1 MIKGI
6 IFDLDGTLIRL
17 PINYEKI
24 FEKLRILFDTKD
36 EFKPLI
42 PSIISKSNNDTVLL
56 QNAFD
61 IICEEETKA
70 TNNFDI
76 IDGTVD
82 VLNYLKN
89 QNFELCLVTMQ
100 CKNAAKLVLDK
111 IQISKFFTSVITR
124 DDSNQR
130 SEQIKKSFEKL
141 SLIPE
146 NILMIGDRIH
156 DVHSAKQV
164 GCSAILFNKNKLNSF
179 NESKVI
185 SKLSELKEI
194 DLSM

>member
-1 MIKGI
+1 
-6 IFDLDGTLIRL
+6 
-17 PINYEKI
+17 
-24 FEKLRILFDTKD
+24 
-36 EFKPLI
+36 
-42 PSIISKSNNDTVLL
+42 
-56 QNAFD
+56 
-61 IICEEETKA
+61 
-70 TNNFDI
+70 
-76 IDGTVD
+76 
-82 VLNYLKN
+82 
-89 QNFELCLVTMQ
+89 MQ